1 MDAFLNELS
10 FTGNLVNEPKPPTG
24 GFFIG
29 ASMPDTY
36 RITVTTK
43 SGETHEGLMNRS
55 QPEIVNG
62 FIGVAKEDGA
72 WVYLAPDDVLKME
85 YLPVGDQSK

>member
-1 MDAFLNELS
+1 MA
-10 FTGNLVNEPKPPTG
+10 
-24 GFFIG
+24 
-29 ASMPDTY
+29 DTY

-43 SGETHEGLMNRS
+43 SGETHLGLMSRS
-55 QPEIVNG
+55 QPEMVNG

-85 YLPVGDQSK
+85 YVPEETEATE

>member
-1 MDAFLNELS
+1 
-10 FTGNLVNEPKPPTG
+10 
-24 GFFIG
+24 
-29 ASMPDTY
+29 MPDTY

-55 QPEIVNG
+55 QPEVVNG
-62 FIGVAKEDGA
+62 FIGIAQEDGV

-85 YLPVGDQSK
+85 YVPEVSDTETNAQ

>member
-1 MDAFLNELS
+1 
-10 FTGNLVNEPKPPTG
+10 
-24 GFFIG
+24 
-29 ASMPDTY
+29 MPDTY

-62 FIGVAKEDGA
+62 FIGVAQEDGA
-72 WVYLAPDDVLKME
+72 WIYLAPDDVLKME
-85 YLPVGDQSK
+85 YVPEAQESEVPAEAEALEDKPA

>member
-1 MDAFLNELS
+1 M
-10 FTGNLVNEPKPPTG
+10 T
-24 GFFIG
+24 
-29 ASMPDTY
+29 DTY

-55 QPEIVNG
+55 QPEMVNG
-62 FIGVAKEDGA
+62 FIGVAKEDGS

-85 YLPVGDQSK
+85 YVPEASEESAN

>member
-1 MDAFLNELS
+1 MA
-10 FTGNLVNEPKPPTG
+10 
-24 GFFIG
+24 
-29 ASMPDTY
+29 DTY

-62 FIGVAKEDGA
+62 FIGVAREDGA

-85 YLPVGDQSK
+85 YVPEPEEAETEAQPETETEAQVPVDETDSAEETTE

>member
-1 MDAFLNELS
+1 
-10 FTGNLVNEPKPPTG
+10 
-24 GFFIG
+24 
-29 ASMPDTY
+29 MPHTY

-62 FIGVAKEDGA
+62 FIGIAREDGG

-85 YLPVGDQSK
+85 YVPEQKE

>member
-1 MDAFLNELS
+1 MKQKIYSAAS
-10 FTGNLVNEPKPPTG
+10 GR
-24 GFFIG
+24 FFIG
-29 ASMPDTY
+29 VNMPGTY

-55 QPEIVNG
+55 QPEMVNG
-62 FIGVAKEDGA
+62 FIGVAKEDGS

-85 YLPVGDQSK
+85 YVPEASEENAN